1 MTDHYRSIQLGP
13 IDIPYMPD
21 RTPLKDP
28 ELTGVEDNDLQLVK
42 DPDAPIDA
50 WGQFLAMRFRHR
62 QKFLSRLE
70 RSEQELINREL
81 SRIEYFRNLNETR
94 RLKEHDDSTLIE
106 SLKSAR
112 IAWRR
117 FAVEESRSNLV
128 NCRSKIANGKDAI
141 ERQRHVRNARILE
154 RVQRWDAE
162 VLPDLSSEPGVVK
175 TSQPP
180 PHYDADPNFGY
191 NGWLIAFENGKDGI
205 VGITNPSFNG
215 DFPHQKMAI
224 KELLYNKAQS
234 PLKRSEDRNTLRY
247 FHLPANNME
256 WVEAAIA
263 RYYGEDNLKFD
274 APRLLNPRSKAER
287 LLKHELWRGQHR
299 GGPGSPVHSR
309 HVGPRCSVVSSTPFD
324 SDQTDRHESP
334 EIASSLD
341 QSVAANRSKDIA
353 LFMPY
358 LHWEVESR
366 LYRMSKT
373 VRDRT
378 KRAVIEDK
386 KHGRRFKGK
395 FAELVTSRSQRIEL
409 VGPMRENTVRKEKAS
424 ARSNGQIRL
433 KLTALGRYLWHVA
446 KLFELIDEA
455 ADENLITKHLFSNSP
470 LHPRRTLDQYYSWT
484 AEDTT
489 FQDQRQV
496 VCRGTRSSH
505 DPEAT
510 ARVVMVDQL
519 WLWILDDNT
528 LLTSFPRRWGRN
540 KPDPSAVHRGIRD
553 HMGKL
558 HHQQKMSIHDL
569 ALIVIDECSKVF
581 FDRTKPLDQR
591 PEVVAIFGAAIS
603 EIAELKQI
611 AYESF
616 GREIGTWR
624 LEDLLA
630 NADELIRKSFNIRVE
645 WSVLEEAQHI
655 IDELQVMQEIFSQQ
669 ITVMSD
675 LHTALESSGVADT
688 TLERAAD
695 LMHDMKMRRAELAGL
710 EDLQAKT
717 REQLRELLDIKQQQA
732 GIVEA
737 KAAISRADE
746 AVMQGRSIVV
756 FTVFSV
762 VFLPLSFFASIFGM
776 NAQEFV
782 GGDAPMNLREQFKY
796 MFSLSSVL
804 TLVSLAFAFSAWLRT
819 GLTVILDTCR
829 SYINH
834 WFDPPRFIYTSDKL
848 KELQKKKQDD
858 LSKRKL
864 YKNTEKVRHIIED
877 REKKQAAQT
886 GMPRRSSWAVPAFRP
901 RRTQSQIEGV

>member
-1 MTDHYRSIQLGP
+1 
-13 IDIPYMPD
+13 MPD

-287 LLKHELWRGQHR
+287 LLKHELWRDTNENH
-299 GGPGSPVHSR
+299 
-309 HVGPRCSVVSSTPFD
+309 
-324 SDQTDRHESP
+324 
-334 EIASSLD
+334 
-341 QSVAANRSKDIA
+341 K
-353 LFMPY
+353 MPY

-519 WLWILDDNT
+519 WLWILDD
-528 LLTSFPRRWGRN
+528 
-540 KPDPSAVHRGIRD
+540 K
-553 HMGKL
+553 
-558 HHQQKMSIHDL
+558 
-569 ALIVIDECSKVF
+569 
-581 FDRTKPLDQR
+581 
-591 PEVVAIFGAAIS
+591 VVAIFGAAIS

-762 VFLPLSFFASIFGM
+762 VFRELKRAS
-776 NAQEFV
+776 
-782 GGDAPMNLREQFKY
+782 
-796 MFSLSSVL
+796 
-804 TLVSLAFAFSAWLRT
+804 
-819 GLTVILDTCR
+819 
-829 SYINH
+829 
-834 WFDPPRFIYTSDKL
+834 DPPFVHPTNS
-848 KELQKKKQDD
+848 
-858 LSKRKL
+858 
-864 YKNTEKVRHIIED
+864 
-877 REKKQAAQT
+877 
-886 GMPRRSSWAVPAFRP
+886 
-901 RRTQSQIEGV
+901 